1 MKSPIFIDLENG
13 GGHVRIDP
21 PANNTSYL
29 RVIIA
34 SPRQYGNDGQVTEQ
48 PMCMDFYTTQ
58 GAAERLCDA
67 IKFSMDRKIEKLM
80 GIDP

>member
-1 MKSPIFIDLENG
+1 MKAPIFIDLENG

-29 RVIIA
+29 RMTIA
-34 SPRQYGNDGQVTEQ
+34 SPRHFGGEGQVIEQ
-48 PMCMDFYTTQ
+48 SMCVDFYITQ
-58 GAAERLCDA
+58 GAAERLRDA
-67 IKFSMDRKIEKLM
+67 ITFAMDRKIEKLM